1 MGYRLLKDELMRALA
16 LVGQGSDFEGK
27 CEKRTIEG
35 FYQTKCYLFAF
46 DGKNGRTKSIG
57 ADYCSISG

>member
-1 MGYRLLKDELMRALA
+1 MRYRLLKDELMRALA

-35 FYQTKCYLFAF
+35 
-46 DGKNGRTKSIG
+46 GRN
-57 ADYCSISG
+57 D

>member
-1 MGYRLLKDELMRALA
+1 MVLLKAKIMRYRLLKDELMRALA

-35 FYQTKCYLFAF
+35 
-46 DGKNGRTKSIG
+46 GRN
-57 ADYCSISG
+57 D

>member
-1 MGYRLLKDELMRALA
+1 MEHCFLKDELMRALA

-35 FYQTKCYLFAF
+35 
-46 DGKNGRTKSIG
+46 GRN
-57 ADYCSISG
+57 D